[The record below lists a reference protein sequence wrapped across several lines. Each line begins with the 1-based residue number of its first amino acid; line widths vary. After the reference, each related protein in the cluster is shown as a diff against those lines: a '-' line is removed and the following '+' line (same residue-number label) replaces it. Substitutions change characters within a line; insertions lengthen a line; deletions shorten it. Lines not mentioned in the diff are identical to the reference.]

1 MDRLQSMKI
10 FACVVDSG
18 GFSAAADQLGLSQ
31 AQVTRHVAALESD
44 LGLRLLERTTR
55 RMHLTEIGEAYL
67 DRCRRILALVEE
79 ADTMGEAHRGEPR
92 GVLRLTSSVS
102 FARAHLAPAIAEYM
116 QLFPET
122 GFDLILSDRT
132 LNMVDEGIDLAFRI
146 THAVDP
152 GLVARPL
159 APCRVVVCASP
170 GYIERNG
177 RPERPED
184 LRHHDCLSHSYFK
197 RSIWPFRGAG
207 GEQSIAVRTRVAG
220 DVDFL
225 HALACAGAGVAHLPS
240 YLVGDDIR
248 AGVLVPLL
256 EEYEMPSPSVYAV
269 YPSRHYLLPKVRS
282 FLDYFAER
290 VGDPPHWDRGWSDSA
305 PQ

>member
-10 FACVVDSG
+10 LTCVVDSG

-67 DRCRRILALVEE
+67 ERCRRILALVEE
-79 ADTMGEAHRGEPR
+79 ADAMGEAHRGEPR

-102 FARAHLAPAIAEYM
+102 FARVHLAPAVAAYM
-116 QLFPET
+116 QQFPET

-146 THAVDP
+146 TQAVDP
-152 GLVARPL
+152 GLVARRL
-159 APCRVVVCASP
+159 APCRIVVCAAP
-170 GYIERNG
+170 AYIERRG
-177 RPERPED
+177 RPSTPAD
-184 LRHHDCLSHSYFK
+184 LLDHDCLSHSYFK
-197 RSIWPFRGAG
+197 RSVWPFRGAG
-207 GEQSIAVRTRVAG
+207 GEQNIAVPTRVAG

-225 HALACAGAGVAHLPS
+225 HALARAGAGVAHLPS
-240 YLVGDDIR
+240 YMLGDDIR
-248 AGVLVPLL
+248 AGALVQLL
-256 EEYEMPSPSVYAV
+256 ENDEIPPASIYAV

-282 FLDYFAER
+282 FLDFFTAWI
-290 VGDPPHWDRGWSDSA
+290 GDPPYWDRDWR
-305 PQ
+305 